1 MPITLTDEM
10 LEVLQGLDKDAARG
24 FLRGIQMAQESET
37 VRPHQKSMPT
47 DTTAPAPNP
56 IPTTVVVG
64 THKSSAHNRGAQAEL
79 LRLLFT
85 GPAGYIQLQDSSR
98 YPRQVVVRAISQL
111 RRQGDLRMLKTN
123 TGQEVWELTPQ
134 GRSVAA
140 HYVQNPG
147 LKVLNRQ
154 HLEKA
159 KSG

>member
-24 FLRGIQMAQESET
+24 FLRGIQMAQESGT
-37 VRPHQKSMPT
+37 VQPHQKSMPT
-47 DTTAPAPNP
+47 PTTAPAPN
-56 IPTTVVVG
+56 
-64 THKSSAHNRGAQAEL
+64 SSAHNRGAQAEL

-98 YPRQVVVRAISQL
+98 YPRQVVVRAINQL

-134 GRSVAA
+134 GRSIAV

-147 LKVLNRQ
+147 LKILNRQ

>member
-24 FLRGIQMAQESET
+24 FLRGVQMAQEGET
-37 VRPHQKSMPT
+37 VKPPKSVPT
-47 DTTAPAPNP
+47 ATTAPTPNSISAIAP
-56 IPTTVVVG
+56 VG
-64 THKSSAHNRGAQAEL
+64 TYRSSAHNRGAQAEL

-85 GPAGYIQLQDSSR
+85 GPAGYIQLQESSR
-98 YPRQVVVRAISQL
+98 YSRQVIVRAISQL
-111 RRQGDLRMLKTN
+111 RRQGDLRMLKTT

-134 GRSVAA
+134 GRSVAV

-147 LKVLNRQ
+147 LKVLKRQ

>member
-24 FLRGIQMAQESET
+24 FLRGIQMAQESGT
-37 VRPHQKSMPT
+37 VQPHQKSMPT
-47 DTTAPAPNP
+47 PKPAPAPN
-56 IPTTVVVG
+56 
-64 THKSSAHNRGAQAEL
+64 SSAHNRGAQAEL

-98 YPRQVVVRAISQL
+98 YPRQVIVRAISQL

-134 GRSVAA
+134 GRSIAV

-147 LKVLNRQ
+147 LKILNRQ